1 MSKAFAGICACLAVY
16 GVNLTQRRG
25 MLGQQTHR
33 GQKMMEQI
41 ELAGPP
47 VVTILVRRTRQ
58 ARRLSL
64 RVSQLD
70 GRVTMSLPM
79 RTPLREA
86 QVFATEKEDW
96 IRGALAKRPET
107 ARPVID
113 GKVLFQGVDVDVVTG
128 AGRVARFVDGQITVP
143 DNPARVMSRV
153 AAFMKVTAR
162 ERLCEASDRYAAQ
175 LGVSYGR
182 LKLRDTRSRWG
193 SCSSEGNLMYSWRL
207 IMAPPEVLD
216 YVAAHEVSHLL
227 EMNHSAQYWQ
237 VVSSIYPQYKPP
249 RAWLRK
255 HGQQLHRF
263 QFSD

>member
-1 MSKAFAGICACLAVY
+1 
-16 GVNLTQRRG
+16 
-25 MLGQQTHR
+25 
-33 GQKMMEQI
+33 MEQI

-47 VVTILVRRTRQ
+47 VITILVRRTRQ

-70 GRVTMSLPM
+70 GRITMSLPM

-86 QVFATEKEDW
+86 KVFAHEKEGW
-96 IRGALAKRPET
+96 IRGTLAKRPEVM
-107 ARPVID
+107 RPVIN
-113 GKVLFQGVDVDVVTG
+113 GQVLFQGVDVDVVTG
-128 AGRVARFVDGQITVP
+128 AGRVARFVDGKICVP
-143 DNPARVMSRV
+143 DNPTRVLSRI

-162 ERLCEASDRYAAQ
+162 ERLSEASDRYAAE

-182 LKLRDTRSRWG
+182 LTLRDTRSRWG

-216 YVAAHEVSHLL
+216 YVAAHEVAHLI
-227 EMNHSAQYWQ
+227 EMNHSARYWQ
-237 VVSSIYPQYKPP
+237 VVGGIYPQYARP
-249 RAWLRK
+249 RAWLRQ
-255 HGQQLHRF
+255 HGQQLHRV

>member
-1 MSKAFAGICACLAVY
+1 
-16 GVNLTQRRG
+16 
-25 MLGQQTHR
+25 
-33 GQKMMEQI
+33 MEQI

-47 VVTILVRRTRQ
+47 VVTILIRRTRQ

-86 QVFATEKEDW
+86 QVFASEKESW
-96 IRGALAKRPET
+96 IRSTLAKRPEVE
-107 ARPVID
+107 RPEID
-113 GKVLFQGVDVDVVTG
+113 GKVLFQGIDVDVVTG
-128 AGRVARFVDGQITVP
+128 PGRVARFVDGQITVP
-143 DNPARVMSRV
+143 DNPARVMTRV
-153 AAFMKVTAR
+153 AAFLKVTAR
-162 ERLCEASDRYAAQ
+162 QRLTEASSRYASE

-182 LKLRDTRSRWG
+182 LSLRDTRSRWG

-227 EMNHSAQYWQ
+227 EMNHSPQYWQ
-237 VVSSIYPQYKPP
+237 VVAGIYPHYKTP
-249 RAWLRK
+249 RNWLRQ

-263 QFSD
+263 QFTD